1 MHATAWGTG
10 PQAVLDYLA
19 RYLFRVAITNHRIVA
34 LDDEAVTIRYK
45 KRKSNRLRTCR
56 IEGGEF
62 MRRFLSHVL
71 PKGLH
76 KVRYFGLW
84 HPSRRA
90 LVQQARLLLA
100 RERRADP
107 TPEPSPDPQPG
118 PPAAVVEPGRPL
130 CPCCRQGRL
139 VHLRRLGPCHPLGP

>member
-1 MHATAWGTG
+1 LSEGSHLTAIKFADADRAPAFG
-10 PQAVLDYLA
+10 
-19 RYLFRVAITNHRIVA
+19 NRIVA

-45 KRKSNRLRTCR
+45 KRKTNRLRTCR
-56 IEGGEF
+56 IEGDKF
-62 MRRFLSHVL
+62 MRRFLSQVL

-100 RERRADP
+100 RERRTDP
-107 TPEPSPDPQPG
+107 LPEPSPDPQPG
-118 PPAAVVEPGRPL
+118 PPAAELEPG
-130 CPCCRQGRL
+130 
-139 VHLRRLGPCHPLGP
+139 HLL